1 MMNTYSLRLQD
12 FNDLHEIV
20 VDIVQKT
27 PYDAIKVAEE
37 IYGEWYKVQS
47 ISEHFYTLPSDRIKK

>member
-1 MMNTYSLRLQD
+1 MNTYSLLLQE
-12 FNDLHEIV
+12 FNNHHEIL

-27 PYDAIKVAEE
+27 PYDAIKVAEK

-47 ISEHFYTLPSDRIKK
+47 ISEHFYALPSDRI

>member
-1 MMNTYSLRLQD
+1 MKTYSLRLQE
-12 FNDLHEIV
+12 FNNHHEIV

-27 PYDAIKVAEE
+27 PYDAIKVAEQ

-47 ISEHFYTLPSDRIKK
+47 ISEHFYALPSDRI